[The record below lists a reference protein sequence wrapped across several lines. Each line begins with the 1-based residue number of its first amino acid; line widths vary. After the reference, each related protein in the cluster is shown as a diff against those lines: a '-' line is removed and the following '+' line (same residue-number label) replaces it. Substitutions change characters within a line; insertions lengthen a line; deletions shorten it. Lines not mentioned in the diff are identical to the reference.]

1 VRTPPILDQKE
12 AFMSNVFLAGWLVAI
27 AAFPAVFSQETPRRP
42 AASDVRTRDV
52 YVSVLDSKDAPVAGL
67 TAADF
72 TVREDGVVR
81 EVVRAAPATAPMQ
94 IVLLVDDSEAM
105 TPALQ
110 PMREGLTKFVDQ
122 LNAHAE
128 IGIVTVGERS
138 TSLVP
143 STTDA
148 NALKRGI
155 NRIFARPGAGAYL
168 LDAIVDVSDGF
179 KKRKSERP
187 VIVAVTMEGVQFS
200 NLQYDTVLKALEAS
214 GATLH
219 VLSVGMPSSSM
230 EDEMRNV
237 NMTVAEGTQRTG
249 GRRDQVMA
257 ISGIPQAL
265 QRLGDELLHQYVVT
279 YGRPDTLIP
288 PQKIQVTT
296 TRPGVTVRA
305 RTRISGR

>member
-1 VRTPPILDQKE
+1 
-12 AFMSNVFLAGWLVAI
+12 MSDAFLAVWLVAVTAI
-27 AAFPAVFSQETPRRP
+27 PAVFPQQTARQP

-52 YVSVLDSKDAPVAGL
+52 YVSVLDNKDAPVTGL

-72 TVREDGVVR
+72 EVREDGMVR

-105 TPALQ
+105 TQALQ
-110 PMREGLTKFVDQ
+110 PMREGLTKFVDKMQ
-122 LNAHAE
+122 GHGE

-143 STTDA
+143 STTDV

-168 LDAIVDVSDGF
+168 LDAILEVSEGF
-179 KKRKSERP
+179 SKRKADRP
-187 VIVAVTMEGVQFS
+187 VIVVVSMEGVQFS
-200 NLQYDTVLKALEAS
+200 NLHYDTVLKALEPS

-219 VLSVGMPSSSM
+219 VLSIGMPSSSM
-230 EDEMRNV
+230 ADEMRNV
-237 NMTVAEGTQRTG
+237 NMLVAEGTSRTG

-257 ISGIPQAL
+257 ISGIPDAL
-265 QRLGDELLHQYVVT
+265 QRVADELLNQYVVT

-288 PQKIQVTT
+288 PEKIKVTA

>member
-1 VRTPPILDQKE
+1 
-12 AFMSNVFLAGWLVAI
+12 MSNVFVAVWLVAVS
-27 AAFPAVFSQETPRRP
+27 AFPVVFPQQAPRQP

-52 YVSVLDSKDAPVAGL
+52 YVSVVDSKGAPAEGL

-72 TVREDGVVR
+72 AVREDGVAR

-94 IVLLVDDSEAM
+94 IVLLVDDSEAL

-122 LNAHAE
+122 MNGHAE

-148 NALKRGI
+148 NLLKRGI
-155 NRIFARPGAGAYL
+155 NRIFARPGSGAYL
-168 LDAIVDVSDGF
+168 LDAIEEVSNGF
-179 KKRKSERP
+179 AKRKSERP
-187 VIVAVTMEGVQFS
+187 VMVAVTLEGVQFS
-200 NLQYDTVLKALEAS
+200 YLKYDRVLKTLEGS

-219 VLSVGMPSSSM
+219 VLSVGMPSPSM
-230 EDEMRNV
+230 ADEMRNV
-237 NMTVAEGTQRTG
+237 NMTVAEGTRRTG

-265 QRLGDELLHQYVVT
+265 QSLGNELLHQYVVT

-288 PQKIQVTT
+288 PEKIQVTV
-296 TRPGVTVRA
+296 TRPGLTARA
-305 RTRISGR
+305 RTRIPGR